1 MGGVQ
6 EGEKMTCEDCLYFK
20 LTRGSR
26 NWHGLQL
33 EPDDAECV
41 GNASERELDKY
52 FTDAEDGA
60 ENCTGFRSRY
70 KEDNI

>member
-6 EGEKMTCEDCLYFK
+6 KGEKMTCEDCIYFK
-20 LTRGSR
+20 EYRGTRDGY
-26 NWHGLQL
+26 GLQL
-33 EPDDAECV
+33 EPDDYECV
-41 GNASERELDKY
+41 GNVTDRDLDRY
-52 FTDAEDGA
+52 FTNAEDNA